1 MTSPAGGLKPRFA
14 RTPHLVALV
23 AEVERFAALV
33 RGRGEGSVADEL
45 RSAAVLASLRL
56 DGSPIE
62 APPQDLEAGPGVGK
76 PQSPDGA
83 ETAGWLDAFR
93 GRDAETD
100 VLAAEYAGVAA
111 GLGADDL
118 AGRLLLEPVAALAE
132 LHRRL
137 TAGLLARE
145 IAGRPRTTRQA
156 VHDSSTGRVL
166 FHAEDPRRIPS
177 RLALLGGWLTSA
189 AAREHALV
197 VSGIIHHELLEI
209 HPFEAANG
217 RLARTA
223 ARLTLRGRDLD
234 PDGLAVAEISLE
246 EDPLSYYEEV
256 PATVR
261 RRDLTVWLERW
272 GEAVAAGLRESA
284 RRLRLLDADPPERA
298 VAFLE
303 QRSSPDFTVVDY
315 RAGVGVG
322 PEEARRH
329 VEALLDAGRVRRV
342 PGSRGL
348 RLVVS

>member
-1 MTSPAGGLKPRFA
+1 M
-14 RTPHLVALV
+14 ALV
-23 AEVERFAALV
+23 AEVERLAALC
-33 RGRGEGSVADEL
+33 RGRGRGPVADEL

-62 APPQDLEAGPGVGK
+62 AAPRQGEGEPPADRP
-76 PQSPDGA
+76 PRDGDRQ
-83 ETAGWLDAFR
+83 TAGWSDTFRAREPDA
-93 GRDAETD
+93 G

-111 GLGADDL
+111 GLGSDDL
-118 AGRLLLEPVAALAE
+118 AERMLLDPLAVLRE

-137 TAGLLARE
+137 TAGLLAPE
-145 IAGRPRTTRQA
+145 VAGRPRATRQA

-166 FHAEDPRRIPS
+166 FHAEEPRRIPS
-177 RLALLGGWLTSA
+177 RLALLGGWLATA

-197 VSGIIHHELLEI
+197 VSGVVHHELLDI

-234 PDGLAVAEISLE
+234 PDGLAVAEIHLE
-246 EDPLSYYEEV
+246 QDALGYYGEV

-272 GEAVAAGLRESA
+272 GEAVAAGLRESGH
-284 RRLRLLDADPPERA
+284 RLGLLDAEPPDRAAAFVAQRSPPE
-298 VAFLE
+298 
-303 QRSSPDFTVVDY
+303 FTVVDY

-322 PEEARRH
+322 PEQANRDLES
-329 VEALLDAGRVRRV
+329 LLDAGRVRRA

-348 RLVVS
+348 RFVAT